1 MGRTNWS
8 GMKKTVERGV
18 STMVREGSRSFP
30 HIGKLQE
37 SLGIELISMSNGK
50 CSVGVKVDECH
61 LNKGGVAHGGLHAT
75 LLDTA
80 MGGAT
85 VSSLSEEE
93 WCATVQ
99 LDISYLNAAKVNS
112 GLICTG
118 TVLRRGR
125 SIAHVQGEIRD
136 QEERVIAIGKGTW
149 GIWNGRPK
157 HLR

>member
-1 MGRTNWS
+1 
-8 GMKKTVERGV
+8 MKKTVERGV
-18 STMVREGSRSFP
+18 LTMVSEGSRSFP

-37 SLGIELISMSNGK
+37 SLGIELISMSDGK
-50 CSVGVKVDECH
+50 CSVGVKVNENH
-61 LNKGGVAHGGLHAT
+61 LNKGDVAHGGLQAT

-93 WCATVQ
+93 RCATAQ
-99 LDISYLNAAKVNS
+99 LDISYINAAKVNS

-118 TVLRRGR
+118 VVLRRGR

>member
-1 MGRTNWS
+1 
-8 GMKKTVERGV
+8 MKKKVERGV
-18 STMVREGSRSFP
+18 STMVSEGSRSFP

-37 SLGIELISMSNGK
+37 SLGIKLISMSNGK
-50 CSVGVKVDECH
+50 CSVGVRVDESH
-61 LNKGGVAHGGLHAT
+61 LNKGGVAHGGLQAT

-93 WCATVQ
+93 WCATAQ
-99 LDISYLNAAKVNS
+99 LDISYINAAKVNS

-136 QEERVIAIGKGTW
+136 QEERVIALGKGTW